1 MEFESLVRRSTLAMK
16 TLRGTLA
23 ATVVLA
29 TTFLA
34 APAWAQATPETAAQA
49 APATAAAA
57 APATGAAAEEAGM
70 SPTAIRNVAIII
82 ALFVVIVVVG
92 VSYLVR
98 VPFTGFMR
106 AIREPFLI
114 ALSTSSSA
122 SEG

>member
-1 MEFESLVRRSTLAMK
+1 MEFESLVRRSTLALK
-16 TLRGTLA
+16 TLRGMLA

-34 APAWAQATPETAAQA
+34 APAWAQATPETAAPA

-82 ALFVVIVVVG
+82 ALFVVPMSIFTMPSGLIFG
-92 VSYLVR
+92 VTER
-98 VPFTGFMR
+98 FT
-106 AIREPFLI
+106 P
-114 ALSTSSSA
+114 TSS
-122 SEG
+122 